1 MNECF
6 TDLIFRNFRK
16 KEKDKGRG
24 AEEEGEEA
32 EGEVS

>member
-1 MNECF
+1 MNVLLTRFSEI
-6 TDLIFRNFRK
+6 LVLKERK
-16 KEKDKGRG
+16 RQGRG